1 MALDPQSKAELDK
14 FTKIAKAIIYEPT
27 RMKQFMTMLG
37 TTEGAVTAV
46 KSVIAVIEK
55 KRPVPNAIQPTLGL
69 NAYLAMVDVAQE
81 STGFKADPGIV
92 KKVGQSIITEL
103 TKQVQQ
109 QPGMQPAQ
117 PQPAQQAPQGL
128 MASMQGAPA

>member
-1 MALDPQSKAELDK
+1 MALDPQSKAELAK
-14 FTKIAKAIIYEPT
+14 FTKIAKAIIYEPK
-27 RMKQFMTMLG
+27 RMKDFMQMLG
-37 TTEGAVTAV
+37 TPEGAVTAV

-55 KRPVPNAIQPTLGL
+55 NRPVPDQIQPTLGL

-81 STGFKADPGIV
+81 ATGFKADPGIV
-92 KKVGQSIITEL
+92 KKVGQAIITEL

-109 QPGMQPAQ
+109 PGAQPA
-117 PQPAQQAPQGL
+117 QAPQGL